1 MNKRFWIPVDLY
13 IALENNPD
21 GVVVEC
27 RGGAPVVIKILKPEK
42 EATDNE

>member
-13 IALENNPD
+13 IALESHPD

-27 RGGAPVVIKILKPEK
+27 RGGAPVVIKMIKPEK
-42 EATDNE
+42 EVAEDD